1 MNRPK
6 LKIAVFASGYGSNFE
21 AIAKACQSGELEAE
35 VVLMVC
41 DKPTARV
48 NALADELGVER
59 MTFSAKDYASKAEY
73 EAEIVERCKAL
84 GGHRIT
90 NLDTRFILH
99 QFDSQ
104 ESRDSFYLEKEW
116 GNTRRGHLTYYFGIR
131 PLNDNCSYGKTLS
144 LRDIAGVSL
153 ALWAMGRLGMA
164 EEIIRFSKYDM
175 VTEEHFVYSIRDCP
189 TVPVK
194 IEAWLFK
201 VYNYILSTVYDGHPL
216 TDDEMIVQF
225 VAQGP
230 DYSKSQP
237 PDSSI
242 IQPIDYDDLPF

>member
-84 GGHRIT
+84 GVELICLAGYMRLVGETLMEAYEGRMINIHPS
-90 NLDTRFILH
+90 LLP
-99 QFDSQ
+99 
-104 ESRDSFYLEKEW
+104 SFAGKDAVERAMEW
-116 GNTRRGHLTYYFGIR
+116 G
-131 PLNDNCSYGKTLS
+131 
-144 LRDIAGVSL
+144 V
-153 ALWAMGRLGMA
+153 
-164 EEIIRFSKYDM
+164 
-175 VTEEHFVYSIRDCP
+175 
-189 TVPVK
+189 
-194 IEAWLFK
+194 K
-201 VYNYILSTVYDGHPL
+201 VYGATIHYVDSTLDGGKIIAQRAIPYEGDSIDELMAMIHPL
-216 TDDEMIVQF
+216 EHQL
-225 VAQGP
+225 
-230 DYSKSQP
+230 Y
-237 PDSSI
+237 
-242 IQPIDYDDLPF
+242 IDTIKKLIKQTK